1 MSGTR
6 YDGFFI
12 GWSKKLPKG
21 LQVFLPAFAMLL
33 IGLFA
38 GVAYSVAV
46 TQDDPGDGRFAFNL
60 GRQTVV
66 GVLEADPYPTIRIPP
81 NETYPDGHTMMLS
94 GPGKRG
100 VAKQARAL
108 DGRVVHATGVLLQRG
123 DLDMLQ
129 VNGGRLRLATA
140 VSEDPAQM
148 PEDLMT
154 AQNLGRWR
162 LTGEICD
169 GKCYVG
175 AMRPGSGL
183 AHKAC
188 ANLCLTGGI
197 PPVFV
202 TTGPVEGQTFFLLG
216 DKDGKALTDRITDLT
231 ALLIKAEGE
240 IERRG
245 DLLVFKM
252 DLETVKVQ

>member
-1 MSGTR
+1 MSRMG

-12 GWSKKLPKG
+12 GWSKKLPAG
-21 LQVFLPAFAMLL
+21 LKMFLPGLGLL
-33 IGLFA
+33 LVGLFS
-38 GVAYSVAV
+38 GIAYSVAV

-66 GVLEADPYPTIRIPP
+66 GVLEAHPYPTIRIPP
-81 NETYPDGHTMMLS
+81 GEAYPNGHTMMLS

-100 VAKQARAL
+100 VAKQALAL
-108 DGRVVHATGVLLQRG
+108 DGRVVHATGILLKRG
-123 DLDMLQ
+123 TLDMLQ
-129 VNGGRLRLATA
+129 VNGGRLRLMEA
-140 VSEDPAQM
+140 VSDEPTEM
-148 PEDLMT
+148 PDDLMT
-154 AQNLGRWR
+154 SEDLGRWR

-169 GKCYVG
+169 GKCYAG
-175 AMRPGSGL
+175 AMRPGTGL

-202 TTGPVEGQTFFLLG
+202 STGPVDGQTFFLLG
-216 DKDGKALTDRITDLT
+216 DKDGQPLTDRILDLT
-231 ALLIKAEGE
+231 ALLVEAEGHV
-240 IERRG
+240 ERRG